1 MTDFFHLIRIMTIPL
16 EPRRLLL
23 CYSPLQ
29 FIFSGAHDCLR
40 QLSPK
45 TVNKKSVSAESASL
59 KIGFTS
65 LKVRNLPSFLYGF
78 KQTDFLRSFPPIF
91 LTLTSQGGNQGILR
105 SASYLFRMSR
115 NFVFAEICDR
125 QRLITA
131 EENIQILKK
140 QSFYS
145 IRENNL
151 KIRTK

>member
-59 KIGFTS
+59 KIGCTS
-65 LKVRNLPSFLYGF
+65 LRVAFKTRPYNGF
-78 KQTDFLRSFPPIF
+78 KQNAFLRYVSPIF
-91 LTLTSQGGNQGILR
+91 STLTSQGGNQGILR
-105 SASYLFRMSR
+105 SASYLFKRSQQS
-115 NFVFAEICDR
+115 VFAEISDR
-125 QRLITA
+125 LRLICC
-131 EENIQILKK
+131 L
-140 QSFYS
+140 
-145 IRENNL
+145 RNL
-151 KIRTK
+151 IVRPVAWV